1 MTKTILLVLNE
12 WVFHDLLGE
21 NGPDAFQETA
31 RFLLA
36 FTGTED
42 NLVVPSEERWNRK
55 AHQLMSMTDP
65 LRRQV
70 SQLFHSLLRD
80 PARSIRVNT
89 DEMTSASRDSYDWVP
104 SEDTYLVL
112 AYDSSGADVLVTT
125 DHGLAQ
131 AIAEHDRVNCRMRD
145 DFLPEYSG
153 RDVL

>member
-1 MTKTILLVLNE
+1 MILVLNE

-21 NGPDAFQETA
+21 NGPDAFRETA

-36 FTGTED
+36 FKGSED
-42 NLVVPSEERWNRK
+42 KLVVSSEERWNGK

-112 AYDSSGADVLVTT
+112 AYESTGADVLVTT
-125 DHGLAQ
+125 DEKLAQ
-131 AIAEHDRVNCRMRD
+131 AISEHNDVNCRMRD

-153 RDVL
+153 RDVP

>member
-21 NGPDAFQETA
+21 NGPDAFRETA

-36 FTGTED
+36 FKGSED
-42 NLVVPSEERWNRK
+42 KLVVPSEERWNGK
-55 AHQLMSMTDP
+55 AHQLMSMTDS

-125 DHGLAQ
+125 DEKLAQ
-131 AIAEHDRVNCRMRD
+131 AISEHNDVNCRMRD

-153 RDVL
+153 RDVP

>member
-1 MTKTILLVLNE
+1 MILVLNE

-21 NGPDAFQETA
+21 NGPDAFRETA
-31 RFLLA
+31 GFLLA
-36 FTGTED
+36 FKSSED
-42 NLVVPSEERWNRK
+42 KLVVPSEERWNGK

-89 DEMTSASRDSYDWVP
+89 DEMTSEYRESYDWVP

-112 AYDSSGADVLVTT
+112 AYDSSGADALVTT
-125 DHGLAQ
+125 DQGLAQ
-131 AIAEHDRVNCRMRD
+131 AVDEHDGVNYRMRD
-145 DFLPEYSG
+145 EFLSEYSG
-153 RDVL
+153 S

>member
-1 MTKTILLVLNE
+1 MILVLNE
-12 WVFHDLLGE
+12 WVFHDLLLE
-21 NGPDAFQETA
+21 NGPDAFRETA
-31 RFLLA
+31 GFLLA
-36 FTGTED
+36 FKSSED
-42 NLVVPSEERWNRK
+42 KLVVPSEERWNGK

-89 DEMTSASRDSYDWVP
+89 DEMTYEHRESYYWVP

-112 AYDSSGADVLVTT
+112 AYDATGADALITT

-131 AIAEHDRVNCRMRD
+131 AVDEHDGVHYRMRD
-145 DFLPEYSG
+145 DFLLKYMRGDAS
-153 RDVL
+153 

>member
-21 NGPDAFQETA
+21 NGPDAFRETA

-36 FTGTED
+36 FKGSED
-42 NLVVPSEERWNRK
+42 KLVVPSEERWNGK

-70 SQLFHSLLRD
+70 SRLFHSLLRD

-112 AYDSSGADVLVTT
+112 AYESTGADVLVTT
-125 DHGLAQ
+125 DEKLAQ
-131 AIAEHDRVNCRMRD
+131 AISEHNDVNCRMRD

-153 RDVL
+153 RDVP